1 MFNPGVVV
9 MRCQGMADENK
20 TGYLVWKSILFL
32 DSLDTTNFFVN
43 SNSLNIEV
51 INHLADVSLSLS
63 LCLSYSKPKI
73 TFYNP
78 RAHYYQDQSSGRTC
92 QWVQAWSRPCCL
104 AYCYRSQLSKRE
116 AG

>member
-63 LCLSYSKPKI
+63 LSLVFKAKDYVLQSTSSLLPRSKLRQDVSMGPGLVKAMLPCLLLQVSAI
-73 TFYNP
+73 
-78 RAHYYQDQSSGRTC
+78 
-92 QWVQAWSRPCCL
+92 
-104 AYCYRSQLSKRE
+104 
-116 AG
+116 